1 MAIYKK
7 HWLKVAFATKVAL
20 GCVVLLSGIACED
33 KALPPAEGANSNG
46 HTAASA
52 ATIAANQALLPQV
65 QQFDP
70 IDFEQAQRGFIA
82 RDPALQVKDQE
93 GNIIFDQTAY
103 QFIQGEA
110 PASVNPSLWRQ
121 EKLNNMHGL
130 FKVTDGIYQ
139 LRGHDLANMTLIEG
153 DSGWIVVDPLSS
165 KETAARAMEL
175 VRKELGDKA
184 ISAVIY
190 THSHVDH
197 FGGVLGVISAEQLA
211 TDNVP
216 VVAPEGFMEEVT
228 SENIL
233 AGTTMGRRLG
243 FAYGKWLSRDE
254 RGHIGNGLGKSIP
267 MGSIGVLQPTLIIDK
282 TPQAVEL
289 DGVEFIFQNVP
300 GSEAPAELTFYLPEL
315 KAFCGAELVSRNM
328 HNVYTLRGAK
338 VRDALAWSNY
348 IHESLQLFGE
358 AEVYFASHHW
368 PIWGNEAVT
377 TFLKNQR
384 DTYKYIHDQTLR
396 LASQGATPGEIAEQI
411 QLPQSLN
418 NTASSR
424 GYYGTLKHNARAV
437 YQHYF
442 GWFDANPAHLD
453 PLPPVASSERYV
465 KAMGGIEQV
474 IAKAQIAYDQAE
486 YRWTAELLNH
496 AVFAEPSNK
505 SARALLAR
513 CYDQMGYQA
522 ESGPWRDLYLS
533 GALELRQGGTKETNL
548 NLRNARNLLQHT
560 PFENLFDALA
570 TRLNGPKADGVE
582 LTLNVYFKNLDKN
595 YVLWIENAV
604 LHHEQR
610 TQDATASVTLSIDSE
625 LYMDIV
631 MGEATLTELV
641 GSDKLNITGSKIDLI
656 KFFSLLETP
665 QMAFNIIEP

>member
-52 ATIAANQALLPQV
+52 ATIAANQSLLPQV

>member
-358 AEVYFASHHW
+358 AEIYFASHHW

>member
-289 DGVEFIFQNVP
+289 DGVEFIFQNAP

-358 AEVYFASHHW
+358 AEIYFASHHW